1 MSPEVIAS
9 AMLGVAVVF
18 TGAAYL
24 YNRVQRSKAERLRN
38 LAAIEMYLQR
48 CWRIMENLPLAYM
61 PASLRATMCK
71 LIRHRLE
78 SAMRLD
84 PRSEAMLAH
93 LGRLESFE
101 AGQERSALMETPKPN
116 LRPAERKQISQLLR
130 EVKLILRNGLTARII
145 NKDEYIEGRMVV
157 DALLLRILVD
167 HLKANAV
174 NSEKLGHMAEAT
186 SYLQRARNEL
196 ANADRALYAEEIAD
210 MDRELARLHHLGE
223 AGSDKRPSEKERN
236 TLLEA
241 WEAEARADDVEPGWR
256 RAATA

>member
-1 MSPEVIAS
+1 MAPELIAS
-9 AMLGVAVVF
+9 AMLGVAVMA
-18 TGAAYL
+18 TGGAYA
-24 YNRVQRSKAERLRN
+24 YNRIQRAKAERLRN

-61 PASLRATMCK
+61 PGSLRATMCK
-71 LIRHRLE
+71 LIRNRVEL
-78 SAMRLD
+78 ALRLD
-84 PRSEAMLAH
+84 PRSEAMTAH

-101 AGQERSALMETPKPN
+101 AGQERSALMEAPKPT

-130 EVKLILRNGLTARII
+130 DVKLILRNGLTARII

-167 HLKANAV
+167 HLKANAT
-174 NSEKLGHMAEAT
+174 NSEKLNHMAEAT

-210 MDRELARLHHLGE
+210 IDRELARLHRLGE
-223 AGSDKRPSEKERN
+223 TAGDKRREDKERN

-241 WEAEARADDVEPGWR
+241 WEAEAHADDVEPGWR
-256 RAATA
+256 RAATV